1 MTTSFFIP
9 DENDNFKSLFE
20 NNFNA
25 ETKEREFYDSNINF
39 NINFN
44 ERGLNLDDTIL
55 DLRRDSFNIP
65 SFNWKINSPEIVLV
79 NKKNITTEEIKSVF
93 NPSIQAQIEENSQV
107 INPTPLPAGES
118 PNQGSSDPSNLSQIR
133 NGESPIQPSTESN
146 NLTPKSNEGSSNQ
159 SSSDSNIIRI
169 DDLHMEIFCDPMVYF
184 KLLVKRRYNINID
197 SFDCGKVLKKNTGEK
212 KKILKKT
219 NREILSKDEEISKRI
234 EKFKS
239 KCDEVKKKELNY
251 FLGMTYEELFWHYI
265 NDKKDFHISIGAS
278 TRIKEFITLKEAI
291 PLKIKKLEKRRK
303 YKNNKALLQYKIDLY
318 KKRAK
323 NIIEKIKLG
332 QIERGKKTIK
342 IFKISKKTKRK
353 KKDA

>member
-25 ETKEREFYDSNINF
+25 ETKEREFYDSNIDF
-39 NINFN
+39 
-44 ERGLNLDDTIL
+44 GGGGPNLEDTIL
-55 DLRRDSFNIP
+55 DLRRDLFNIY
-65 SFNWKINSPEIVLV
+65 SSTWKINSPEIILV
-79 NKKNITTEEIKSVF
+79 NKMGVTTEEIKSVF

-118 PNQGSSDPSNLSQIR
+118 PNQGSSDPSNLPQIR

-146 NLTPKSNEGSSNQ
+146 NLTPISNEGSSNQ
-159 SSSDSNIIRI
+159 SSSNSNIVRI

-184 KLLVKRRYNINID
+184 KLFVKRRYNINID
-197 SFDCGKVLKKNTGEK
+197 SFDCGEVLKKNTGEK

-234 EKFKS
+234 KKFKS

-278 TRIKEFITLKEAI
+278 RKIKEFITLKEAI
-291 PLKIKKLEKRRK
+291 PIKIKKLGKRRK

-332 QIERGKKTIK
+332 QMERGKKTIK

>member
-1 MTTSFFIP
+1 M
-9 DENDNFKSLFE
+9 
-20 NNFNA
+20 
-25 ETKEREFYDSNINF
+25 
-39 NINFN
+39 
-44 ERGLNLDDTIL
+44 
-55 DLRRDSFNIP
+55 
-65 SFNWKINSPEIVLV
+65 
-79 NKKNITTEEIKSVF
+79 
-93 NPSIQAQIEENSQV
+93 
-107 INPTPLPAGES
+107 
-118 PNQGSSDPSNLSQIR
+118 
-133 NGESPIQPSTESN
+133 
-146 NLTPKSNEGSSNQ
+146 
-159 SSSDSNIIRI
+159 
-169 DDLHMEIFCDPMVYF
+169 
-184 KLLVKRRYNINID
+184 
-197 SFDCGKVLKKNTGEK
+197 KKNTGEK

-265 NDKKDFHISIGAS
+265 NNNKDFHISIGAS
-278 TRIKEFITLKEAI
+278 RKIKEFITLKEAI

-332 QIERGKKTIK
+332 QMERGKKTIK

>member
-25 ETKEREFYDSNINF
+25 ETKEREFYDSNIDFGGGGPNLEDTKLDQRRDLF
-39 NINFN
+39 NIYSS
-44 ERGLNLDDTIL
+44 T
-55 DLRRDSFNIP
+55 
-65 SFNWKINSPEIVLV
+65 WKINSPEIILV
-79 NKKNITTEEIKSVF
+79 NKINITTEEIKSVF

-107 INPTPLPAGES
+107 INPTPLPVGES

-146 NLTPKSNEGSSNQ
+146 NLTPISNEGSSNQ
-159 SSSDSNIIRI
+159 SSSDSDVVRI

-219 NREILSKDEEISKRI
+219 NREILSKDEEILKRI
-234 EKFKS
+234 IKFIS

-265 NDKKDFHISIGAS
+265 NNNKDFHISIGAS
-278 TRIKEFITLKEAI
+278 RKIKEFITLKEAI

-332 QIERGKKTIK
+332 QMERGKKTIK